1 MRQPLPFLVG
11 DMRVEV
17 TPKDMRLVRRCKARL
32 TQELNYNYLQ
42 PNIIISSV
50 NQFLREI

>member
-1 MRQPLPFLVG
+1 MDDKQLGYKLKQFREEAGLSQQEIAEKLEISF
-11 DMRVEV
+11 
-17 TPKDMRLVRRCKARL
+17 
-32 TQELNYNYLQ
+32 ELNYNYLQ